1 MFNKVLIA
9 NRGEIACRVMQTC
22 DEMDIATVAVF
33 SDADRFAPHVLMAD
47 EAVHIGPAE
56 AKESYLNIDKIIAAA
71 QATGAEAIHPGY
83 GFLSENTQFAQA
95 CADNNIVFIGPS
107 VETIEKMGSKLA
119 AKQIMEAAG
128 VPLVP
133 GYHGNNQDVDLLAA
147 EAKKIEFPLMIKAAA
162 GGGGK
167 GMRIVHRE
175 EDFLESLESAKR
187 ESMNAFGDDKVI
199 LERFVQKPRHIEFQ
213 IFADTHGNTIHL
225 YERECS
231 IQRRYQKIIEET
243 PSPFLSDEGREQMGA
258 AAVAAAQ
265 AVDYTNAGT
274 VEFIVDDQ
282 GRFYFMEMNT
292 RLQVEHPVTEMITQ
306 QDLVE
311 WQLRIAAGQEL
322 PLQQSD
328 IPRFGHSIEAR
339 VYAEDANNNFMP
351 STGTIST
358 FAPSEF
364 ARCDTG
370 VQEGSVI
377 TPHYDPMISKLIVHA
392 ENREEAIAQMHA
404 VLNDTAIL
412 GVTNNLPLLR
422 KIIANDD
429 FINGD
434 IDTTYIDQHI
444 NTLIKTEDLP
454 DVVMLAK
461 AIHSLM
467 LKQDSTH
474 DDNPWASS
482 DAWQANQQGKHRYL
496 YSAPNG
502 VAQLIELKGWD
513 TRYDVQIE
521 DQSLPIQ
528 VTAYGPEVLEFQL
541 GSSDS
546 SNNFSFTIHS
556 DGTLS
561 QVSIQNQAYLI
572 EEQDRFPVNLSELS
586 DATPGAPMPGRI
598 VKVFVNEG
606 DSVAEGD
613 ALLVMEGMKMEI
625 SINAK
630 VSGTVE
636 KILYQVG
643 DMVEAE
649 VPLVEIV

>member
-392 ENREEAIAQMHA
+392 ESREEAIAQMQA